1 MSAASAGTRTADHS
15 RPSKS
20 LVSGAY
26 DTIKRQILNN
36 EFGPGFQILERD
48 LAEQLGMSRTPVH
61 EALIRLQAEGMV
73 EVTPRHGMR
82 VQPVSAAD
90 MKEIYQILTSLESTA
105 AELLARR
112 RPSGEELAPMQ
123 AACTAMEGSLELDDL
138 QAWAEADEDFHSRLL
153 RACGNRRLMTI
164 CFNFWDQTHRARMM
178 TLRLRP
184 RPVASTKDH
193 RALLN
198 AIEQGDFEAARE
210 IHRSHRVRGGHLMVE
225 LLEYYNLR
233 HV

>member
-1 MSAASAGTRTADHS
+1 MSAAVVGMRTIDLLT
-15 RPSKS
+15 PSKS

-26 DTIKRQILNN
+26 ETIKRQILNN

-61 EALIRLQAEGMV
+61 EALIRLKAEGMV

-82 VQPVSAAD
+82 VQPVSATD
-90 MKEIYQILTSLESTA
+90 MKEIYQVLTSLESTA
-105 AELLARR
+105 AELMARR
-112 RPSGEELAPMQ
+112 RPSGEELAPMR
-123 AACTAMEGSLELDDL
+123 AACIAMESSLERDDL
-138 QAWAEADEDFHSRLL
+138 EGWAEADEDFHARLL
-153 RACGNRRLMTI
+153 KACGNRRLMAI

-184 RPVASTKDH
+184 NPVSSTNDH

-198 AIEQGDFEAARE
+198 AVEQGDFETARE
-210 IHRSHRVRGGHLMVE
+210 IHRAHRIRGGHMMVE